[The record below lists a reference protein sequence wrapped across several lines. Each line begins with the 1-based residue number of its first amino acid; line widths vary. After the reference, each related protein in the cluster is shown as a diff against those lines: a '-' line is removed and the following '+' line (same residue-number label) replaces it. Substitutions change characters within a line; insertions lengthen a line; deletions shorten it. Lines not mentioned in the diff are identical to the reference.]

1 MKHSSSQKRQTQSF
15 LEGAL
20 ILVIAT
26 LVVKVVGAVFKIP
39 LGNLLGEEGFAY
51 FSVAYNVFTPL
62 YSLAM
67 AGLPVAVARMV
78 SENVAKGNY
87 CEVKKILGV
96 STAAFTV
103 TGGIA
108 SILMLAS
115 AKIYSDKIVETPAA
129 FLSIICLAPAVFFC
143 CMMSSRR
150 GYYEGLKNMYP
161 TAISQMI
168 EAIAKLLF
176 GLLFSWLVIHIGT
189 TQFEADKTVFGTF
202 CKTETEAMSI
212 IYPFASAAAI
222 LGVTFSTLIG
232 AVYLH
237 LRYHIKGD
245 SITKEQL
252 VSAPPARSGKEILR
266 SLCAIAIPVSLGTLA
281 TTITSFID
289 SSSVLNRL
297 NYAMELDS
305 QTIINMYPGIG
316 EKARD
321 IPDFIYGAYNYA
333 ISVFNLVPTITTTFA
348 ISALPAVT
356 AAWTLKNTELTKKSV
371 ESVLRITSLVAFPA
385 GIGIS
390 VMAKPIL
397 KLLYPSAERALGVNI
412 AAPALS
418 LLGVGVIFVALLT
431 PINSMLQA
439 VGRADIPVKLML
451 VGGTIKIVTNFVLVS
466 IPSINVKGAPVGTI
480 LCYVFLFLAS
490 MFFLCRQIRTVPN
503 IKTTFIKPF
512 AAAAVCGVTA
522 GLVYNLL
529 DEMISSRILTV
540 ISIILAAV
548 IYAICL
554 LLFKALAK
562 DDIIM
567 LPKGKKIVKMLE
579 KKGLIG

>member
-1 MKHSSSQKRQTQSF
+1 MHRSSQKRTSQSF

-20 ILVIAT
+20 ILVFAT
-26 LVVKVVGAVFKIP
+26 LVVKVIGAIFKIP

-78 SENVAKGNY
+78 SENATKGNFR
-87 CEVKKILGV
+87 EVRKILRV

-103 TGGIA
+103 TGGLA
-108 SILMLAS
+108 SIIMLLS
-115 AKIYSDKIVETPAA
+115 AKLYSDKIVETPAA

-168 EAIAKLLF
+168 EAVAKLLF
-176 GLLFSWLVIHIGT
+176 GLVFAWLVIYIGT
-189 TQFEADKTVFGTF
+189 SQFETDKTVFGTF
-202 CKTETEAMSI
+202 CETETDAMSI

-222 LGVTFSTLIG
+222 LGVTLSTMIG

-237 LRYHIKGD
+237 IRYRIKGD
-245 SITKEQL
+245 SITEEQL
-252 VSAPPARSGKEILR
+252 LTSPPARGSKDILR
-266 SLCAIAIPVSLGTLA
+266 SLCAVAIPVSLGTLA
-281 TTITSFID
+281 TTLTSFID
-289 SSSVLNRL
+289 SSSILNRL
-297 NYAMELDS
+297 NHAMEIEP
-305 QTIINMYPGIG
+305 QTIISMYPGIG
-316 EKARD
+316 EKATD
-321 IPDFIYGAYNYA
+321 IPDFIYGAYCYA
-333 ISVFNLVPTITTTFA
+333 ISIFNLVPTITTTFA

-356 AAWTLKNTELTKKSV
+356 AAWTLQDSAQTKKSV

-390 VMAKPIL
+390 VLAKPIL
-397 KLLYPSAERALGVNI
+397 KLLYPSAERALGVDI
-412 AAPALS
+412 AAPALA
-418 LLGVGVIFVALLT
+418 LLGIGVIFVALLT

-451 VGGTIKIVTNFVLVS
+451 VGGTIKIITNFVLVAV
-466 IPSINVKGAPVGTI
+466 PSINVKGAPVGTI

-490 MFFLCRQIRTVPN
+490 IFFLCHEIGTTPG

-512 AAAAVCGVTA
+512 AAAAACGGAAAVS
-522 GLVYNLL
+522 YNLFEGVL
-529 DEMISSRILTV
+529 SSNLATV
-540 ISIILAAV
+540 ISIIFAAI

-554 LLFKALAK
+554 LLFKALSK

-567 LPKGKKIVKMLE
+567 LPKGKKIVKILE
-579 KKGLIG
+579 KRGWIG